1 MSQITPNPL
10 SKYFR
15 QPKVYVSLP
24 SQGQY
29 YPPGSLEV
37 NENNEYP
44 VFAMT
49 AKDEMTIKT
58 PDALLNGQATVSV
71 IQSCVPAI
79 KNAWAVPSVD
89 LDALLIAIRIATYGE
104 MMDITTK
111 TPVTGEEKEFEVDLK
126 IMLDQVSNHDF
137 NNVLTYQDL
146 IIHMRP
152 LSYKEFTEINL
163 KTFEEQRIFAL
174 IDDTEM
180 DDGEK
185 LERFTQSFAKLTDLT
200 FGSVERAISKIIIG
214 DQEVTDRRHI
224 AEFIANA
231 DKSLFETIQ
240 EHLSNEKN
248 KFAIKPLVVD
258 ATDEEMAQGVPPTYE
273 VPITFDSSNF
283 FV

>member
-15 QPKVYVSLP
+15 QPKVYISLP
-24 SQGQY
+24 SQGKY

-49 AKDEMTIKT
+49 GKDEMTIKT
-58 PDALLNGQATVSV
+58 PDALLNGQATVDV

-79 KNAWAVPSVD
+79 KNGWLIPSLDVD
-89 LDALLIAIRIATYGE
+89 AILIAIRIATYGE
-104 MMDITTK
+104 KMDITTK
-111 TPVTGEEKEFEVDLK
+111 TPVTGEEKDFEVDLK
-126 IMLDQVSNHDF
+126 VMLDQVSQHEF

-146 IIHMRP
+146 TIRMRP
-152 LSYKEFTEINL
+152 LSYKEFTEVNL
-163 KTFEEQRIFAL
+163 KTFEEQRIFATIEDSGL
-174 IDDTEM
+174 

-185 LERFTQSFAKLTDLT
+185 LARFSQSFAKLTDLT
-200 FGSVERAISKIIIG
+200 FGSVERAISSIVVG
-214 DQEVTDRRHI
+214 DQEVTDRQHI
-224 AEFIANA
+224 AEFVSNA

-240 EHLSNEKN
+240 EHLTNEKN
-248 KFAIKPLVVD
+248 KFELKPLVID
-258 ATDEEMAQGVPPTYE
+258 ATEEELAQGVSATYE

-283 FV
+283 FG

>member
-24 SQGQY
+24 SKGKY

-58 PDALLNGQATVSV
+58 PDALLNGQATVDV

-79 KNAWAVPSVD
+79 KNAWALPSLD

-104 MMDITTK
+104 KMDITTK

-126 IMLDQVSNHDF
+126 IMLDQVSHHEF
-137 NNVLTYQDL
+137 NNVLSYQDL

-152 LSYKEFTEINL
+152 LSYKEFTEVNL

-174 IDDTEM
+174 IDDADM

-185 LERFTQSFAKLTDLT
+185 LARFSQSFAKLTDLT
-200 FGSVERAISKIIIG
+200 FGSVERAISSIIVG

-224 AEFIANA
+224 AEFVSNA

-240 EHLSNEKN
+240 AHLTSEKS
-248 KFAIKPLVVD
+248 KFEVRPLVVD

-273 VPITFDSSNF
+273 VPITFDASNF
-283 FV
+283 FA

>member
-15 QPKVYVSLP
+15 QPKVYISLP
-24 SQGQY
+24 SQGKY
-29 YPPGSLEV
+29 YPSGSLEV
-37 NENNEYP
+37 SETNEYP

-79 KNAWAVPSVD
+79 KNAWAVPSLD
-89 LDALLIAIRIATYGE
+89 LDAILIAIRIATYGE
-104 MMDITTK
+104 KMDITTK
-111 TPVTGEEKEFEVDLK
+111 TPVTGEEKDFEIDLK
-126 IMLDQVSNHDF
+126 IMLDQVSQHDF
-137 NNVLTYQDL
+137 DNVLTYQDL
-146 IIHMRP
+146 TINMRP

-174 IDDTEM
+174 IDDVEM

-185 LERFTQSFAKLTDLT
+185 LERFSASFAKLTDLT
-200 FGSVERAISKIIIG
+200 FGSVERAISSIVVG

-224 AEFIANA
+224 AEFISNA

-240 EHLSNEKN
+240 KHLTAQKG
-248 KFAIKPLVVD
+248 KFELKPLVVD
-258 ATDEEMAQGVPPTYE
+258 ATDEEIKQGVPATYE

-283 FV
+283 FG

>member
-15 QPKVYVSLP
+15 QPKVYLSLP
-24 SQGQY
+24 SKGQY
-29 YPPGSLEV
+29 YPSDALEF

-58 PDALLNGQATVSV
+58 PDALLNGQATADV

-79 KNAWAVPSVD
+79 KNGWAVPS
-89 LDALLIAIRIATYGE
+89 LDIDAILIAIRIATYGE
-104 MMDITTK
+104 KMDITTK
-111 TPVTGEEKEFEVDLK
+111 TPVTGEEKDFQVDLK
-126 IMLDQVSNHDF
+126 IMLDQVSSFDF
-137 NNVLTYQDL
+137 NDVVTYQDL
-146 IIHMRP
+146 KINLRP
-152 LSYKEFTEINL
+152 LSYREFTDVNL

-174 IDDTEM
+174 VDDSNL

-185 LERFTQSFAKLTDLT
+185 LARFSESFAKLTDIT
-200 FGSVERAISKIIIG
+200 FGSVERAISSIEIG
-214 DQEVTDRRHI
+214 DQVVSDRKHI
-224 AEFIANA
+224 AEFVANA

-240 EHLSNEKN
+240 QHLTTEKS
-248 KFAIKPLVVD
+248 KFEIKPLVID
-258 ATDEEMAQGVPPTYE
+258 ATEDELAQGVPATYE

-283 FV
+283 FG